1 MFKFF
6 LICTFLLV
14 LNACSVDTKSGFWKN
29 KQVQSVE
36 TQLTDLSF
44 DENLSFDEYKNNVI
58 EYGKKSNFP
67 KLMD

>member
-1 MFKFF
+1 MFKIF
-6 LICTFLLV
+6 LIFTFLLV
-14 LNACSVDTKSGFWKN
+14 LSACSVDTKSVFWEN
-29 KQVQSVE
+29 KRIQSIE
-36 TQLTDLSF
+36 TQLIDLSF

>member
-1 MFKFF
+1 MFKIF
-6 LICTFLLV
+6 LIFTFLLV
-14 LNACSVDTKSGFWKN
+14 LNGCSVDTKSGFWEN
-29 KQVQSVE
+29 KQIQPVE